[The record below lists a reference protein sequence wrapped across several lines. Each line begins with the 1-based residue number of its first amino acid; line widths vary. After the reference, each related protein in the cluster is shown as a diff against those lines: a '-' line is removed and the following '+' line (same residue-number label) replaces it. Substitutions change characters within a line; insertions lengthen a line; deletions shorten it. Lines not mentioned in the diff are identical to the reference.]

1 MTTASGIGIGIGIGV
16 VIGFGFAFVF
26 LAGNQDTPV
35 LENIPILQ
43 VDEEPRFAQLEASY
57 DDYADKTTVVLI
69 FTDNDG
75 KFVKANGNFELTLC
89 PLYLL
94 GEDFDPVDCFT
105 NDFTFVKDSF
115 YTWQDNSG
123 RKRTATQFVTTGEL
137 WGKGDWHASADITT
151 DNGLTWEDVNT
162 RFTVWEDE

>member
-1 MTTASGIGIGIGIGV
+1 MGTTEGIGIGIAIGIALTLSIV
-16 VIGFGFAFVF
+16 VFAGIN
-26 LAGNQDTPV
+26 LGTT
-35 LENIPILQ
+35 LENIPAL
-43 VDEEPRFAQLEASY
+43 VSNEPRFAKLEASY
-57 DDYADKTTVVLI
+57 DEYADKTTVVLI
-69 FTDNDG
+69 LTDNDG
-75 KFVKANGNFELTLC
+75 KFTKASGNFELTLC

>member
-26 LAGNQDTPV
+26 LAGMNQDISI
-35 LENIPILQ
+35 LENIPTLEIA
-43 VDEEPRFAQLEASY
+43 EPEFARLEASY
-57 DDYADKTTVVLI
+57 DEFADKTTVVLI
-69 FTDNDG
+69 FTDKNG

-94 GEDFDPVDCFT
+94 NVEYDPVDCFT

-123 RKRTATQFVTTGEL
+123 SKRTATQFVTIGEL
-137 WGKGDWHASADITT
+137 WGNWNWRASADITT

-162 RFTVWEDE
+162 RFWVSDE